1 MDKSLTVLE
10 EIIKEIG
17 EELYQKWYNG
27 VADEDKTEESSK
39 AMSVNAG
46 ETSFWVIQ
54 TFMNKFNA
62 AAEELKPNDSNG

>member
-1 MDKSLTVLE
+1 MDSKLTVLE

-27 VADEDKTEESSK
+27 LAIEDRTEETSK

-46 ETSFWVIQ
+46 ETAVWVIQ
-54 TFMNKFNA
+54 TFMSKFNA
-62 AAEELKPNDSNG
+62 AAEELKPDDSN

>member
-1 MDKSLTVLE
+1 MDNKLTVLE

-27 VADEDKTEESSK
+27 LAIEDRTEDTSK
-39 AMSVNAG
+39 AMATNAG
-46 ETSFWVIQ
+46 ETAFWVIQ

-62 AAEELKPNDSNG
+62 AAEELKPDDSNG